1 MLENYSTEV
10 EAAVHHPVNLPPQS
24 SNTYLSLGFY
34 FHWDDVALEGRGH
47 FFHES
52 AKEKCEGTQ
61 RSLENTKP
69 VGQPAELSSRMRG
82 SCPKKSGVKPRM
94 LWELPLS

>member
-10 EAAVHHPVNLPPQS
+10 EAAVHPAVNLSLQS
-24 SNTYLSLGFY
+24 SNTYLSLDFY

-52 AKEKCEGTQ
+52 AKEKHEGTQ

-69 VGQPAELSSRMRG
+69 VGQPAVLSSRTCG
-82 SCPKKSGVKPRM
+82 SCPKKSGVKPRTP
-94 LWELPLS
+94 WELPFS